1 MGKISV
7 DNFVKMYTVN
17 SKAKDKTFE
26 EFIKKHIVVDYV
38 DFLTKTVICDGIIKS
53 TCHIK
58 DGEREVIKINSSG
71 KYLLFIMKL
80 IDLYTDIEIDFKDGK
95 YVEQYDKL
103 NKVGAIIVLTE
114 AIPVAEYAEFNMVLN
129 MKLSDFESNEYSLTA
144 LLYNTKQSLSLT
156 SEAITEALKS
166 PEVKEIIKEFKE
178 VE

>member
-17 SKAKDKTFE
+17 SKAKDNTFK

-38 DFLTKTVICDGIIKS
+38 NYLQKCALCESLVKITT
-53 TCHIK
+53 HIK
-58 DGEREVIKINSSG
+58 DGTKEIVKVDSATR
-71 KYLLFIMKL
+71 YLMFIMRL
-80 IDLYTDIEIDFKDGK
+80 IDLYTDIEIEFKDGK
-95 YVEQYDKL
+95 FAEQYDKL

-156 SEAITEALKS
+156 SEVITEALKS